1 MDRNPNIP
9 KASARV
15 HLSRKNGRGTLLTV
29 TIIHQGKVNWHREKV
44 SPGFSLAQSYDD
56 AILHA
61 AKRLEISS
69 ISSQLPL
76 PFI

>member
-1 MDRNPNIP
+1 M
-9 KASARV
+9 
-15 HLSRKNGRGTLLTV
+15 SRKNGQGTLLTV
-29 TIIHQGKVNWHREKV
+29 TIIHQDKIHWHRERV
-44 SPGFSLAQSYDD
+44 GPGFSLAQSYDD